1 MALQSRT
8 SKSSSPAIR
17 LSSMATEL
25 QQNQCQFPN
34 HTQRIAGGLDE
45 LTHGMECGDHTP
57 QSIRLGNM
65 VCRIAHDLNNILT
78 ALLGH
83 TELATLNRSHDDP
96 SQRHLQK
103 ALLAGH
109 RGKELLEQI
118 LTFQRGDQQTL
129 HSFELGNIV
138 DEALILFQKELPT
151 TITIKKNDH
160 SHSGK
165 IFGNQTQI
173 YQVVANLISNAVKA
187 MKTQGGS
194 LHIDIDE
201 INRGDL
207 PATAF
212 IPQEPQHFLCLSIT
226 DTGPGMTKD
235 ILDRIFDPYFT
246 THPHGEGTGLGLV
259 IAKEVMTNHDG
270 FISVESEP
278 GKGTTFSV
286 YFPTFRE
293 SDSDNLELIR
303 QETCH

>member
-1 MALQSRT
+1 MALQSTANTPGR
-8 SKSSSPAIR
+8 PAFRPRSI
-17 LSSMATEL
+17 AT
-25 QQNQCQFPN
+25 QFQGHQCQSRN
-34 HTQRIAGGLDE
+34 HSMRIDTHLDDVTNE
-45 LTHGMECGDHTP
+45 MESCDHTP

-65 VCRIAHDLNNILT
+65 VSRIAHDLNNIMT

-83 TELATLNRSHDDP
+83 TELASLNRAHDDP

-103 ALLAGH
+103 ALMAGH

-129 HSFELGNIV
+129 HSLELGKVV
-138 DEALILFQKELPT
+138 DEALVHLQENLPT
-151 TITIKKNDH
+151 TITIYQHDH
-160 SHSGK
+160 GHSDK

-173 YQVVANLISNAVKA
+173 YQVVANLLSNAFKA
-187 MKTQGGS
+187 MKAQGGS
-194 LHIDIDE
+194 LHIHIDE
-201 INRGDL
+201 VSRGDR

-212 IPQEPQHFLCLSIT
+212 MTKEPKHYLCLSIT

-246 THPHGEGTGLGLV
+246 THPHGEGTGLGLAIV
-259 IAKEVMTNHDG
+259 KEIISNHHG
-270 FISVESEP
+270 FLSVESEC

-293 SDSDNLELIR
+293 ADRVNLDIVK
-303 QETCH
+303 QEICH

>member
-1 MALQSRT
+1 MALQSTVTKPGRPASRPPSLATQLQPQPCLSRT
-8 SKSSSPAIR
+8 PIKRID
-17 LSSMATEL
+17 
-25 QQNQCQFPN
+25 N
-34 HTQRIAGGLDE
+34 HLDDV
-45 LTHGMECGDHTP
+45 TNGMESCDHIP

-65 VCRIAHDLNNILT
+65 VSRIAHDLNNIMT

-83 TELATLNRSHDDP
+83 TELASLNRSHDDP

-103 ALLAGH
+103 ALMAGH

-129 HSFELGNIV
+129 HSFELGKIV
-138 DEALILFQKELPT
+138 DEALAAWQENLPT
-151 TITIKKNDH
+151 TITLYKNDH

-173 YQVVANLISNAVKA
+173 YQVVTNFLSNAVKA
-187 MKTQGGS
+187 MKTHGGS

-201 INRGDL
+201 VSRGDRL
-207 PATAF
+207 TTAF
-212 IPQEPQHFLCLSIT
+212 LTQEPQHFLCLSIT
-226 DTGPGMTKD
+226 DTGPGMTQA

-246 THPHGEGTGLGLV
+246 THPHGEGTGLGLA

-286 YFPTFRE
+286 YFPTFGE
-293 SDSDNLELIR
+293 SDSDNLDGVR
-303 QETCH
+303 QEICH